1 MPATVRSVATG
12 NEADGT
18 ILVTKPAGTADGD
31 VLVAFCF
38 GYATALADVT
48 APAGFTV
55 RDTEGDA
62 GTNRHGKVFT
72 KVAASEGASYTFGS
86 TTAYDYFAVILVAV
100 QGADTASTDGVDGT
114 PASGIFNNGDDTADA
129 PSISP
134 SGSDSLLLC
143 AAMFNSFSAA
153 ARTTT
158 PPTGM
163 TEIADFQR
171 ADQFDMYA
179 AASLALS
186 SSGATGVKTFTG
198 SAGAGTS
205 GGWITFSIAIKSSAG
220 GGGTAH
226 TRTIMRTVAT
236 GT

>member
-1 MPATVRSVATG
+1 MAATVRNVATG
-12 NEADGT
+12 VENDGT
-18 ILVTKPAGTADGD
+18 ISVSKPTDTADGD

-38 GYATALADVT
+38 GYAEALADVT
-48 APAGFTV
+48 APAGFTS
-55 RDTEGDA
+55 RDTESDA
-62 GTNRHGKVFT
+62 ASRQGKVFT
-72 KVAASEGASYTFGS
+72 KVASSEGSSYSFGS

-158 PPTGM
+158 PPSGM

-171 ADQFDMYA
+171 PDQFDMYA

-186 SSGATGVKTFTG
+186 ASGATGTKTFTG
-198 SAGAGTS
+198 SSGAGTS
-205 GGWITFSIAIKSSAG
+205 GGWMTFSIAIKSAASG
-220 GGGTAH
+220 VSH
-226 TRTIMRTVAT
+226 TRTVTRVVAT